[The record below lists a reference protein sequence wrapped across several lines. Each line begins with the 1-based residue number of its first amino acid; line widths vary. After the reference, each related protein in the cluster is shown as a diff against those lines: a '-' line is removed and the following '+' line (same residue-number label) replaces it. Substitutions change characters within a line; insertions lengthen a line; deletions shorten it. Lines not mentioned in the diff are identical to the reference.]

1 MAHFKSIKPFAQE
14 CFHVVIAKRTS
25 MFVACQVC
33 KFLQALISSTPRQH
47 AEALDA
53 LKLRLGRHYAFQASQ
68 RLADERLMEQT
79 RRSDNAEW

>member
-1 MAHFKSIKPFAQE
+1 
-14 CFHVVIAKRTS
+14 

-33 KFLQALISSTPRQH
+33 KFLQGMIASTSRQH
-47 AEALDA
+47 SEVLDA

-68 RLADERLMEQT
+68 RFADERLMEQA